1 MAGHI
6 GVLHGED
13 GKTVGYRARWRDPDG
28 RDCEKR
34 FPTRRQAAEHL
45 ALVAADLQRGDYL
58 DPSRGRMLVREV
70 VAEWQAVQVTQRPKT
85 LAGYDA
91 ALRTHVLPFLGVRQ
105 VASLSPHDIRRFLAH
120 MAQQGKS
127 AGTIRNAYR
136 VLKPVLDT
144 AVDLG
149 CVRRN
154 PCGPLR
160 RGSLP
165 RASRQEM
172 LFLSAPQ
179 VAQLAAAM
187 PAPYGTLVYF
197 TAYTGMRA
205 GEICALRM
213 PNTDLTSRRVRVV
226 ESLSEVGARQY
237 VVPPKT
243 GEERDIL
250 LPNFLVGML
259 ARHLDEHPPRHG
271 YLFTGR
277 PPRGRELSNSHGDH
291 RLRHSAWFYTHV
303 YKPAVRASGLDPAL
317 RFHDLRHTCA
327 SLLIERNVQ
336 MKAISRQLGHSSIQI
351 TMDRYGHLLPSVET
365 RMANALDEAYAQA
378 LNP

>member
-1 MAGHI
+1 MAGSI
-6 GVLHGED
+6 GTVRDDE
-13 GKTVGYRARWRDPDG
+13 GKTLGYRARWRDPDD
-28 RDCEKR
+28 RDREKR
-34 FPTRRQAAEHL
+34 FPTRRKAAEHL

-91 ALRTHVLPFLGVRQ
+91 ALRTHVLPFLGDRQ
-105 VASLSPHDIRRFLAH
+105 VASLSPHDI
-120 MAQQGKS
+120 
-127 AGTIRNAYR
+127 
-136 VLKPVLDT
+136 
-144 AVDLG
+144 
-149 CVRRN
+149 RRN

-179 VAQLAAAM
+179 VGQLAAAM

-197 TAYTGMRA
+197 AAYTGMRA

-213 PNTDLTSRRVRVV
+213 PNIDLTSRRVRVV

-259 ARHLDEHPPRHG
+259 ARHIDEHPPRHG

-277 PPRGRELSNSHGDH
+277 PPRGRELSNSHVDH

-303 YKPAVRASGLDPAL
+303 YKPGVRPPGSTRRCAST
-317 RFHDLRHTCA
+317 TCA
-327 SLLIERNVQ
+327 IPVPACS
-336 MKAISRQLGHSSIQI
+336 
-351 TMDRYGHLLPSVET
+351 
-365 RMANALDEAYAQA
+365 
-378 LNP
+378 